1 MTKAREMVA
10 SANKEIYIRLF
21 PEEGQ
26 LLDTHLKEAC
36 SRLVMKRVPLF
47 TGGKIAGL

>member
-10 SANKEIYIRLF
+10 SASKEIYIRLF

-26 LLDTHLKEAC
+26 LLDTHLEAFA
-36 SRLVMKRVPLF
+36 KRPLLPPA
-47 TGGKIAGL
+47 TAGL